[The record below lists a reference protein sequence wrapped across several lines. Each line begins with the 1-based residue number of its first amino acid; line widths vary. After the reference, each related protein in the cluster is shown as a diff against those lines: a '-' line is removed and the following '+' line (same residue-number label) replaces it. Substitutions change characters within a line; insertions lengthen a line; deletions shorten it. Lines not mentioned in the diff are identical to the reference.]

1 MQRVCNLVEFGGK
14 ALKEQLGRVWNLGP
28 VLVTQERGSNLFT
41 IKGNKKVFDN
51 ALTNYSDFKQALMT
65 AGVNNPVTI
74 RFSISNDR
82 GEYGLNPVSF
92 ADTVACRY
100 HSSSYS
106 IDSIVIEMEIIAKGR
121 ELNIFDGISD
131 NDERKGS
138 KELLFWSS
146 LF

>member
-14 ALKEQLGRVWNLGP
+14 AIKEQLGRVWNLGP

-41 IKGNKKVFDN
+41 IKGDKKVFDS
-51 ALTNYSDFKQALMT
+51 ALTNYFDFKQALMN
-65 AGVNNPVTI
+65 AGITKPVI
-74 RFSISNDR
+74 IKFSISNDR
-82 GEYGLNPVSF
+82 GEYGLNPISF

-131 NDERKGS
+131 NGEREGN
-138 KELLFWSS
+138 KEFLFWSS